1 MAPTLTLGDRTLVL
15 SPRLAWRAVRA
26 DFASQP
32 RPLKIWFGF
41 LLVLLAIGAVGAA
54 FSLNPGDEV
63 YGTRPSFE
71 WGILITA
78 YVFFAITTSGLC
90 LASSLGTVFGI
101 DRFRPL
107 EKRHALLALLSL
119 ITAFGV
125 IALDLHYPIRLGF
138 GAVLSPSPLSPMWWM
153 GVLYGGY
160 LFLLMIEVWS
170 MFRGHER
177 IHNVSCLLASFM
189 AILAPSTLGAVFGVL
204 ASKPFWHGSFTPPSL
219 LMAALLAGIALLG
232 IVFACVVRFRLAGWE
247 RAESLAI
254 PGLRVLL
261 TIALFTALL
270 VVGWQVLTS
279 LYGAVPGLSDAMW
292 AMVLGP
298 LAPTF
303 WIGKVLMGLVI
314 PLLLVVVPR
323 FYAVRGLFLAS
334 VLTFAGVFLDR
345 VLFVNAGQ
353 IVSSTTS
360 AGVAT
365 FPYNEYT
372 PSPVEIAV
380 VIGAFGFLAFAYTLC
395 ERYLDMSEHTGDHL
409 PILSRWG
416 RHEPHPDDEAH
427 RPYHPAHK
435 APQAHGPAPAE
446 Q

>member
-1 MAPTLTLGDRTLVL
+1 MAPSLTIGSRTVTL
-15 SPRLAWRAVRA
+15 SPRLAWRAFRA
-26 DFASQP
+26 DVASMP
-32 RPLKIWFGF
+32 RPLKIWLGF
-41 LLVLLAIGAVGAA
+41 LTVLLAIGAFGAV

-63 YGTRPSFE
+63 FGTRPSFE

-125 IALDLHYPIRLGF
+125 ILLDLHYPLRLVF
-138 GAVLSPSPLSPMWWM
+138 GAMLSPSPLSPMWWM

-160 LFLLMIEVWS
+160 LALLMVEVWS

-279 LYGAVPGLSDAMW
+279 LYGGVPGLADAMW

-303 WIGKVLMGLVI
+303 WIGKVLLGLLI

-323 FYAVRGLFLAS
+323 FYSVRGLFLAS
-334 VLTFAGVFLDR
+334 ALTFAGVFVDR

-353 IVSSTTS
+353 VVSSTSS
-360 AGVAT
+360 AGVAS
-365 FPYNEYT
+365 FPYNEYV
-372 PSPVEIAV
+372 PSLIEVSV
-380 VIGAFGFLAFAYTLC
+380 VIGAFGFFAFAYTLC

-416 RHEPHPDDEAH
+416 RHEAHAHASTVPH
-427 RPYHPAHK
+427 
-435 APQAHGPAPAE
+435 AHGPVATE
-446 Q
+446 H

>member
-1 MAPTLTLGDRTLVL
+1 MAAETVARRPLGAYLRM
-15 SPRLAWRAVRA
+15 AWGALRAEV
-26 DFASQP
+26 ASQP
-32 RPLKIWFGF
+32 RPLKLWFAF
-41 LLVLLAIGAVGAA
+41 LTVLLAVGAVGAL

-63 YGTRPSFE
+63 FGTRPTFE

-107 EKRHALLALLSL
+107 EKRHALLALFSL

-125 IALDLHYPIRLGF
+125 IVLDLHYPVRLVF
-138 GAVLSPSPLSPMWWM
+138 GAVLSPSPMSPMWWM

-160 LFLLMIEVWS
+160 LGLLMVEVYS

-177 IHNVSCLLASFM
+177 IHNISCLLASFM

-204 ASKPFWHGSFTPPSL
+204 ASRPFWHGSFTPPSL
-219 LMAALLAGIALLG
+219 LMAALLAGISLLG
-232 IVFACVVRFRLAGWE
+232 IVFACVVRFRLAGWQ

-261 TIALFTALL
+261 TIALFTAIL

-279 LYGAVPGLSDAMW
+279 MYGGVPGLSDAMA
-292 AMVLGP
+292 AMLVGP

-303 WIGKVLMGLVI
+303 WIGKILLGLVI
-314 PLLLVVVPR
+314 PLVLVVSPR
-323 FYAVRGLFLAS
+323 FYTTGSLFMAS
-334 VLTFAGVFLDR
+334 ILTFAGVFIDR

-353 IVSSTTS
+353 VVSSTAAS
-360 AGVAT
+360 GVAT
-365 FPYNEYT
+365 FPYNEYV
-372 PSPVEIAV
+372 PSAIEIAV
-380 VIGAFGFLAFAYTLC
+380 VIGAFGFLGMAYTLA
-395 ERYLDMSEHTGDHL
+395 ERFLDMSEHTGDHL
-409 PILSRWG
+409 PILARWG
-416 RHEPHPDDEAH
+416 RHDPHAHEAH
-427 RPYHPAHK
+427 
-435 APQAHGPAPAE
+435 APHAHGTVATE
-446 Q
+446 H

>member
-1 MAPTLTLGDRTLVL
+1 MAPTVTFGERTVTL
-15 SPRLAWRAVRA
+15 SPRMGWRWLRA
-26 DFASQP
+26 DIASMPRALKLWFA
-32 RPLKIWFGF
+32 F
-41 LLVLLAIGAVGAA
+41 LLVLLAIGAFGAI

-63 YGTRPSFE
+63 FGTRPSFE

-101 DRFRPL
+101 ERFRPL

-119 ITAFGV
+119 ISAFG
-125 IALDLHYPIRLGF
+125 IILLDLHYPLRLVF

-160 LFLLMIEVWS
+160 LLLLMTEVWS

-204 ASKPFWHGSFTPPSL
+204 AARPYWHGSFTPPSL

-232 IVFACVVRFRLAGWE
+232 IVFACVVRFRLTGWQ
-247 RAESLAI
+247 RAADLAI

-261 TIALFTALL
+261 TISLFTAIL

-279 LYGAVPGLSDAMW
+279 LYGGVPGLSDAMW

-303 WIGKVLMGLVI
+303 WIGKVLIGLLI
-314 PLLLVVVPR
+314 PLALVVIPR
-323 FYAVRGLFLAS
+323 FYTVRSLFVAS
-334 VLTFAGVFLDR
+334 VLTFAGVFVDR

-353 IVSSTTS
+353 VISSTTS

-365 FPYNEYT
+365 FPYNEYV
-372 PSPVEIAV
+372 PSVIEMSV

-416 RHEPHPDDEAH
+416 RHDPHPDDDAH
-427 RPYHPAHK
+427 RAYHPQHK
-435 APQAHGPAPAE
+435 APHAHAPAPAE
-446 Q
+446 H